1 MYTSTITGLDN
12 NSNVIGTSINND
24 RRIFN
29 FGDRVAELAPAQS
42 PFFTY
47 LSMVAKIPTD
57 DPVFKFLEQRHQWQ
71 RRNFQTTTAVTTDV
85 YGAGGD
91 GFDIATGK
99 NLYVDCKYDKF
110 GRQVD
115 AGSEVA
121 PEFLLKDQIIAL
133 ECDYD
138 ADASAG
144 ADSAEPDCIAYYKIN
159 TTDKPAAGYAKI
171 ITATFLKLMLK
182 PTRASSNGD
191 GAEAET
197 AGVQVPL
204 AASKLIFRADG
215 DGQVVGSAFAEGSQD
230 PEGWT
235 DQFYNREGYCQIF
248 KTAVPLFSG
257 TALATRYRGVSN
269 EYMRVY
275 QEKLMEHKMDLE
287 HAMLFGVGTDDLDTD
302 GGGPIRRTHGIVPYT
317 EEHGKVKTFAYASAN
332 YDHFIDAMEDVFAP
346 ESGNSGE
353 KLVLASRSILS
364 WLNKLGGSS
373 FLGNTMSANS
383 MTGSGLDIQS
393 VQGSFGH
400 LVTRVSTLYGN
411 LNFVLEPLLRGF
423 HADTA
428 IMVDLNNVAYRPL
441 MGNGSSRDTQI
452 ITNVQNRDVDGRK
465 DMILTEAGLEIQ
477 LPETH
482 TVLKFS

>member
-1 MYTSTITGLDN
+1 MANVYTSTITGVN
-12 NSNVIGTSINND
+12 NASNVQGTSINND

-71 RRNFQTTTAVTTDV
+71 RRNFQLQAAKTVGAYSSDAYAIVT
-85 YGAGGD
+85 GD
-91 GFDIATGK
+91 NF
-99 NLYVDCKYDKF
+99 YVDCLYDKY
-110 GRQVD
+110 GREVD
-115 AGSEVA
+115 TAVC
-121 PEFLLKDQIIAL
+121 PEFLLENQIVAL

-138 ADASAG
+138 ANGSDGGAG
-144 ADSAEPDCIAYYKIN
+144 NEPDAIAYYKI
-159 TTDKPAAGYAKI
+159 TAAVEKTDSAKAKI
-171 ITATFLKLMLK
+171 VSATFLKAILK
-182 PTRASSNGD
+182 PTRTAD
-191 GAEAET
+191 GAEAAT
-197 AGVQVPL
+197 AGAITPH
-204 AASKLIFRADG
+204 ADSKLIFRDDAK
-215 DGQVVGSAFAEGSQD
+215 GQVVGSAFAEGTAD
-230 PEGWT
+230 PEGWH

-302 GGGPIRRTHGIVPYT
+302 GGRPIRRTHGIVPYT
-317 EEHGKVKTFAYASAN
+317 EMNGKVKTFAYASAN

-353 KLVLASRSILS
+353 KLVLASRKVLS

-373 FLGNTMSANS
+373 FLGNTMSTNS
-383 MTGSGLDIQS
+383 MTGSGLDIQN

-411 LNFVLEPLLRGF
+411 LNFVLEPLFRGF
-423 HADTA
+423 HEDTA
-428 IMVDLNNVAYRPL
+428 IMIDLNNVAYRPL
-441 MGNGSSRDTQI
+441 MGNGVSRDTQI
-452 ITNVQNRDVDGRK
+452 ITNVQDRDVDGRK
-465 DMILTEAGLEIQ
+465 DMILTEGGLEIQ